1 MILEIKNLDVYR
13 GPNHV
18 LHNVNLSVEEGQ
30 IVALLGRNGMGKTTL
45 LRSIMGLTP
54 VREGDIVLQGRHV
67 THLAPHK
74 VAALGVGY
82 VPQGREIFPFHT
94 VEENLR
100 LGRSGLGDKT
110 IPEETYTYFG
120 ILRERSKQR
129 GGTLSGGEQQ
139 MLAIARALARRP
151 KLLLLDEPSEG
162 IQPSIVQALSHIINR
177 INQEQGVTVLLVEQN
192 VDFAFSMAHYCFIME
207 KGEICNQGSVDAVRT
222 DEVICSFLAV

>member
-1 MILEIKNLDVYR
+1 
-13 GPNHV
+13 
-18 LHNVNLSVEEGQ
+18 
-30 IVALLGRNGMGKTTL
+30 
-45 LRSIMGLTP
+45 
-54 VREGDIVLQGRHV
+54 
-67 THLAPHK
+67 
-74 VAALGVGY
+74 
-82 VPQGREIFPFHT
+82 
-94 VEENLR
+94 
-100 LGRSGLGDKT
+100 
-110 IPEETYTYFG
+110 
-120 ILRERSKQR
+120 
-129 GGTLSGGEQQ
+129 LSGGEQQ